1 MADKSDEEIVK
12 EEEGLESKISDEEVL
27 AHLSLD
33 NESSNSDTLKP
44 VDNEPKEE
52 EKKENE
58 NNTDDASEKKEE
70 NIENKKQN
78 IIENEDKDYEKE
90 LENDGSKEKEEEEL
104 TIQKKQPKIFKILMA
119 IAVLLFSVLIIGL
132 ILYFIGYFDPE
143 EVKPA
148 TKVET
153 KKVVPDIVFNEKEID
168 KNELNK
174 KLTMLTKKEIM
185 SKDELEAE
193 EKRIAEE
200 KKRKE
205 EEQKKALEEKKK
217 QEELKLANQLAKIQA
232 EKDELLKHQEEIKKQ
247 QDEFIKLQ
255 EQAKKELE
263 EKMQNISSGKIV
275 NVPQR
280 DLSKDELPSS
290 NQTEI
295 TEDTTNN
302 VIDNNEQY
310 KTFLSF
316 INVATIKGNLYK
328 SYLDKVEKY
337 DKKLSLCRDMKNRIE
352 IYFGPYQSE
361 AEREKVFNS
370 LIENGFKQAYLVD
383 FTEEEYKKR
392 CDY

>member
-1 MADKSDEEIVK
+1 MAEKSDEEIVK
-12 EEEGLESKISDEEVL
+12 EEAGLESKITDEEVL

-33 NESSNSDTLKP
+33 NDSSDKDTLKP
-44 VDNEPKEE
+44 VDNNSNNNDNT
-52 EKKENE
+52 EKPVDKSDDQNTENT
-58 NNTDDASEKKEE
+58 NGV
-70 NIENKKQN
+70 KQN

-104 TIQKKQPKIFKILMA
+104 TIQKKQPKIFKILIA
-119 IAVLLFSVLIIGL
+119 IATLLFGVLIIGL
-132 ILYFIGYFDPE
+132 ILYFIGFFDPE
-143 EVKPA
+143 EEIKPL

-153 KKVVPDIVFNEKEID
+153 KKVVPDVVFNEKEID
-168 KNELNK
+168 KKELNK

-205 EEQKKALEEKKK
+205 EEQQRALEEKKK
-217 QEELKLANQLAKIQA
+217 EEELKLANQLAKIQA

-255 EQAKKELE
+255 EQAKKDLE

-280 DLSKDELPSS
+280 DLSKEQASS
-290 NQTEI
+290 TNEV
-295 TEDTTNN
+295 ETTPTISDIPMEN
-302 VIDNNEQY
+302 DNDY

-316 INVATIKGNLYK
+316 INVATIKGDLYK

-337 DKKLSLCRDMKNRIE
+337 DKKLSLCRDLKNRIE
-352 IYFGPYQSE
+352 IYFGPYQSQ

-392 CDY
+392 CKY